1 MWDEGDL
8 IADFEGISDVEM
20 EEGQDDKF
28 PNLQQSEEPLPDIL
42 EKLSGIINLDSISK
56 FNVSHSHLWEGAV
69 RGLNR
74 KSFSPCN
81 KISVKFCDD
90 VGTSEGAV
98 DAGGPKREFFTLVL
112 NWSMN
117 SQLFSGSNHCK
128 YLSCNASSQA
138 NDDYFNAGQIIAM
151 SLVHGG
157 PGFPCLSPSLYQC
170 IIKGSNNISVSVSDV
185 YDAELRSSLEKL
197 LNTQINIS
205 PLSTLMGLAGT
216 FKFIS
221 SLDDILTL
229 VQQTVKWFSLDRSH
243 FSQEQFVKGL
253 SVLGVYGSMLKN
265 PDSFHSAFCFSP
277 QQLNAELISQL
288 FETKLSDVGSNHHRC
303 ESLILS
309 YWNDYLLDV
318 EESAGAGVTFNDIVF
333 FASGCNAIL
342 PFGIKLFLEFLHQPE
357 KMAGC
362 QITQKPTHVHVFFI
376 FPSPIAH
383 TINSKRTF
391 LLHF

>member
-1 MWDEGDL
+1 
-8 IADFEGISDVEM
+8 M
-20 EEGQDDKF
+20 EEVQDDKF

-56 FNVSHSHLWEGAV
+56 FNVSRSHLWEGAV

-112 NWSMN
+112 NWLMN

-128 YLSCNASSQA
+128 YLTCNASSQA

-197 LNTQINIS
+197 LNAKSTDEANTQINSS

-229 VQQTVKWFSLDRSH
+229 VQQTDKWFLLDRSH

-265 PDSFHSAFCFSP
+265 PDSFQSAFCYSP

-318 EESAGAGVTFNDIVF
+318 EESAGAGVTFNDILF
-333 FASGCNAIL
+333 FASGCNAIP

-357 KMAGC
+357 KNGRLSNYPKANTC
-362 QITQKPTHVHVFFI
+362 ACILYLPVTHSSYNKFKEDLSF
-376 FPSPIAH
+376 A
-383 TINSKRTF
+383 F
-391 LLHF
+391 LNTRGFGEP